1 MCKSLKIVQ
10 TLNQPNCHCY
20 PDHGYID
27 SSHLNHSNPQL
38 QPFLLKLQAWIKLI
52 RLWWFC
58 WIIPQIQEFWVNFGL
73 VLYTVTQTA
82 RFQVSPQ
89 QRACQNGLSDKARQY
104 VENMPLLGKCSLG
117 HHLDDTQYGVFVL
130 STSFVVNIHCII
142 IILFWERCEE
152 NLKYCLFY
160 ICEMTL
166 KQPNLFS
173 TWFPSEFSANIP
185 NSVCVFA

>member
-104 VENMPLLGKCSLG
+104 VENMPLFRQVFSWPPPRWHPIWCLCIIHIICSKYTLHYRNIILGKM
-117 HHLDDTQYGVFVL
+117 
-130 STSFVVNIHCII
+130 
-142 IILFWERCEE
+142 WR
-152 NLKYCLFY
+152 K
-160 ICEMTL
+160 
-166 KQPNLFS
+166 P
-173 TWFPSEFSANIP
+173 
-185 NSVCVFA
+185 

>member
-10 TLNQPNCHCY
+10 TLNQPNFHCY

-27 SSHLNHSNPQL
+27 SSHSNHSNPQL

-89 QRACQNGLSDKARQY
+89 QRACQSGLSDKARQY
-104 VENMPLLGKCSLG
+104 VENMPLFRQVFSWPPPRWHPMWCLCIICSKYTLHYHNIILGKM
-117 HHLDDTQYGVFVL
+117 
-130 STSFVVNIHCII
+130 
-142 IILFWERCEE
+142 WR
-152 NLKYCLFY
+152 K
-160 ICEMTL
+160 
-166 KQPNLFS
+166 P
-173 TWFPSEFSANIP
+173 
-185 NSVCVFA
+185 